1 MFILLFL
8 FKTLGGNFILGYKKS
23 PSIFDK
29 TFIIPIPKFQNYL
42 LPCDV
47 SQKKKGVMPCE
58 A

>member
-29 TFIIPIPKFQNYL
+29 TFIIPIPKPKFQNYL
-42 LPCDV
+42 LACDE
-47 SQKKKGVMPCE
+47 SQKKKRSNAM
-58 A
+58 